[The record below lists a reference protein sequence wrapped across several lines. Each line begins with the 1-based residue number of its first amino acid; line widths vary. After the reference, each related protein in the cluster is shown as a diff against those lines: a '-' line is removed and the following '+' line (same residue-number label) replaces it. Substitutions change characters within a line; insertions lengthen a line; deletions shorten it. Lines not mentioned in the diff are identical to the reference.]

1 MNMNLTIGSVTGS
14 LFVIAI
20 LAGCEGRNEEG
31 TARSGG
37 TVRSVDWYEKNTA
50 EREAKLAE
58 CRANPGLLDGTPDCI
73 NASRAEN
80 SAKAGTK
87 WGTEKESVR
96 TEPAI
101 PPP

>member
-1 MNMNLTIGSVTGS
+1 MKTNLRIISMAAA
-14 LFVIAI
+14 IAAMGA
-20 LAGCEGRNEEG
+20 LTTLVGCD
-31 TARSGG
+31 TRSGRE
-37 TVRSVDWYEKNTA
+37 TVREVDWYEKNAA

-80 SAKAGTK
+80 NAKASTK
-87 WGTEKESVR
+87 WATEKEGVR

>member
-1 MNMNLTIGSVTGS
+1 MKTNSRIISMVVAMAATGA
-14 LFVIAI
+14 LAT
-20 LAGCEGRNEEG
+20 LAGCDS
-31 TARSGG
+31 RSGRET
-37 TVRSVDWYEKNTA
+37 TVREVDWYERNAA

-73 NASRAEN
+73 NASRAAN
-80 SAKAGTK
+80 NAKATTK
-87 WGTEKESVR
+87 WATEKEGVR